1 MVQMKQSA
9 AGSADMGMMED
20 LQLAVSLHRLD
31 DALTVLW
38 ANTAFYQML
47 GKKQE
52 DFKESVVFSS
62 CFSDFIK
69 DYQTLY
75 SLLCAAD
82 QHGQR
87 QVKLR
92 SSMMI
97 AGADRMVE
105 IAGTIRALEGEGQE
119 ILLCYTPM
127 PKLLD
132 EREQL
137 LSVK

>member
-62 CFSDFIK
+62 CFSDFIRIIK
-69 DYQTLY
+69 RCIPYY
-75 SLLCAAD
+75 V
-82 QHGQR
+82 R
-87 QVKLR
+87 QI
-92 SSMMI
+92 ST
-97 AGADRMVE
+97 D
-105 IAGTIRALEGEGQE
+105 
-119 ILLCYTPM
+119 
-127 PKLLD
+127 
-132 EREQL
+132 
-137 LSVK
+137 SVR